1 MGVVATAP
9 STFRS
14 LPRYHGCRV
23 IYSSLARTA
32 LTSARE
38 MRAVGSGTR
47 MRDSRS
53 FSSAENQLRVRTA
66 EGDYGG
72 HT

>member
-1 MGVVATAP
+1 
-9 STFRS
+9 
-14 LPRYHGCRV
+14 
-23 IYSSLARTA
+23 
-32 LTSARE
+32 